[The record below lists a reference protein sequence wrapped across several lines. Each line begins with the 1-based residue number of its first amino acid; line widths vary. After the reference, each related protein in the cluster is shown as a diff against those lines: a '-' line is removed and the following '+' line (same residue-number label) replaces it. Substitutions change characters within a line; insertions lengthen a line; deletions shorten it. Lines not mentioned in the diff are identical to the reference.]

1 MDAAMGG
8 LAIKNESWET
18 GSTRSDASGIPE
30 NILANLSKADA
41 DILRNYITG
50 THATRVKEEPDVPLK
65 VDPPGYA
72 AMGVDRRRH
81 QECEKALLPTSS
93 FGGTAE
99 ESPITWID
107 AWETY
112 FKLYDTDHRTGA
124 AMVMRRLTGAAYHL
138 IRKEK
143 ETERN
148 SHWKILQLLKEHYC
162 SGDQYTEMLGQFER
176 RMRYR
181 GETPG
186 AYLQALHMLRDE
198 ANQTKGCEE
207 CNELKNKLCYFQFMR
222 GLNHQKYAEEL
233 GKHLSMWLD
242 DQPEN
247 YSLNKLARKANQ
259 LWNQMRCDQTD
270 TANSAPTQATK
281 KLNKNI
287 PVNVISST
295 SSAGSSTIVDEDD
308 PFCLHCEGPHDVSD
322 CTAYKIMVISHGEG
336 PPTSMEVPR
345 QRNYYGQKAREAPRC
360 FNCGEE
366 GHMRARCPHPRKSN
380 MAQRTG
386 YEVPMHE
393 LNKAAK
399 PRFADS
405 PTPRTWDAIMNRLDS
420 MEKLLRDQNKWKGP
434 RTIKDE
440 VTGAGEVE
448 HTQKNVYSI
457 SEALNQ

>member
-1 MDAAMGG
+1 MGG
-8 LAIKNESWET
+8 LSLKNDTWET
-18 GSTRSDASGIPE
+18 TSTRSENSGIPE
-30 NILANLSKADA
+30 NILSNLSKTDA
-41 DILRNYITG
+41 DVLRNYIVG
-50 THATRVKEEPDVPLK
+50 THANRIKEEPEAALK
-65 VDPPGYA
+65 ADPPGYA
-72 AMGVDRRRH
+72 GMGVDRRRH
-81 QECEKALLPTSS
+81 QECEKALLPTNS
-93 FGGTAE
+93 FGGTVE

-162 SGDQYTEMLGQFER
+162 SGDQYTEMLSQFER
-176 RMRYR
+176 RTRYR
-181 GETPG
+181 SETPG

-207 CNELKNKLCYFQFMR
+207 GNELKNKLCYFQFMR
-222 GLNHQKYAEEL
+222 GLNHQKFAEEL

-242 DQPEN
+242 DRPEN

-270 TANSAPTQATK
+270 TASTAPTSVTK
-281 KLNKNI
+281 KLNKTV
-287 PVNVISST
+287 PVSSITMTT
-295 SSAGSSTIVDEDD
+295 SSEASTTIIDDDE
-308 PFCLHCEGPHDVSD
+308 PFCLHCEGPHDVGD
-322 CTAYKIMVISHGEG
+322 CTAYKIMMISQGEG
-336 PPTSMEVPR
+336 PPTNMEVPR
-345 QRNYYGQKAREAPRC
+345 QRNYYTQRAREAPRC

-366 GHMRARCPHPRKSN
+366 GHMRARCPHPKKTG

-386 YEVPMHE
+386 YEIPMHE
-393 LNKAAK
+393 LNKTAK

-405 PTPRTWDAIMNRLDS
+405 PIPRSLDLIMGRLDAL
-420 MEKLLRDQNKWKGP
+420 EKLLRDQGKWNGS
-434 RTIKDE
+434 RTLRDE
-440 VTGAGEVE
+440 VTGANE
-448 HTQKNVYSI
+448 HQATQKVFSI
-457 SEALNQ
+457 SEALNR